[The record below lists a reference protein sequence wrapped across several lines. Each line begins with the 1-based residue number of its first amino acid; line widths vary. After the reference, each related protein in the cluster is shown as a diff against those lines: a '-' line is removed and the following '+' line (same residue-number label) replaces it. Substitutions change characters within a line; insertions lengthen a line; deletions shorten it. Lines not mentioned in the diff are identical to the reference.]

1 MDVPALLVF
10 VGGFAVCAGVVFL
23 ISIFGAKEETFEEAL
38 AKQRKANEKEKN
50 KGKDKKKDA
59 DKKVKNWRNKKKGD
73 KEEKL
78 DNMDDGEEEALVIVP
93 AVETS
98 PEPTPQP
105 TPEPKQAKKEKKKEK
120 KKIEIQEV
128 EEIVAV
134 EEVVEASVVTEE
146 VPVVEKVELT
156 AASPVAAIEEEIEQ
170 VTEPVKVAKPSPTKQ
185 KNQEREKCSY

>member
-59 DKKVKNWRNKKKGD
+59 DKKVKNWRNKKKGE

-78 DNMDDGEEEALVIVP
+78 DNMVSKLQNLRLFLFYILQG
-93 AVETS
+93 
-98 PEPTPQP
+98 
-105 TPEPKQAKKEKKKEK
+105 
-120 KKIEIQEV
+120 
-128 EEIVAV
+128 
-134 EEVVEASVVTEE
+134 
-146 VPVVEKVELT
+146 
-156 AASPVAAIEEEIEQ
+156 
-170 VTEPVKVAKPSPTKQ
+170 KPS
-185 KNQEREKCSY
+185 NSMI

>member
-59 DKKVKNWRNKKKGD
+59 DKKVKNWRNKKKGE

-78 DNMDDGEEEALVIVP
+78 DNMVSNFQNLHLFLFYI
-93 AVETS
+93 
-98 PEPTPQP
+98 
-105 TPEPKQAKKEKKKEK
+105 PKD
-120 KKIEIQEV
+120 
-128 EEIVAV
+128 
-134 EEVVEASVVTEE
+134 
-146 VPVVEKVELT
+146 
-156 AASPVAAIEEEIEQ
+156 
-170 VTEPVKVAKPSPTKQ
+170 KPS
-185 KNQEREKCSY
+185 NSMI

>member
-59 DKKVKNWRNKKKGD
+59 DKKVKNWRNKKKGE

-78 DNMDDGEEEALVIVP
+78 DNMVSKLQNLRLFLFYI
-93 AVETS
+93 
-98 PEPTPQP
+98 
-105 TPEPKQAKKEKKKEK
+105 PKG
-120 KKIEIQEV
+120 
-128 EEIVAV
+128 
-134 EEVVEASVVTEE
+134 
-146 VPVVEKVELT
+146 
-156 AASPVAAIEEEIEQ
+156 
-170 VTEPVKVAKPSPTKQ
+170 KPS
-185 KNQEREKCSY
+185 NSMI

>member
-59 DKKVKNWRNKKKGD
+59 DKKAKNWRSKKKD

-78 DNMDDGEEEALVIVP
+78 DNMVRFLNFIRLHFKQ
-93 AVETS
+93 
-98 PEPTPQP
+98 PE
-105 TPEPKQAKKEKKKEK
+105 KLYKILKRFLSKE
-120 KKIEIQEV
+120 
-128 EEIVAV
+128 
-134 EEVVEASVVTEE
+134 
-146 VPVVEKVELT
+146 
-156 AASPVAAIEEEIEQ
+156 
-170 VTEPVKVAKPSPTKQ
+170 VKFS
-185 KNQEREKCSY
+185 

>member
-50 KGKDKKKDA
+50 KGKDKKKDV

-78 DNMDDGEEEALVIVP
+78 DNMVRHLCP
-93 AVETS
+93 
-98 PEPTPQP
+98 
-105 TPEPKQAKKEKKKEK
+105 
-120 KKIEIQEV
+120 
-128 EEIVAV
+128 
-134 EEVVEASVVTEE
+134 SV
-146 VPVVEKVELT
+146 KHRIMYLN
-156 AASPVAAIEEEIEQ
+156 SFLL
-170 VTEPVKVAKPSPTKQ
+170 
-185 KNQEREKCSY
+185 N

>member
-59 DKKVKNWRNKKKGD
+59 DKKVKNWRNKKKGE

-78 DNMDDGEEEALVIVP
+78 DNMVSKLQNLRFFLFYIHKG
-93 AVETS
+93 
-98 PEPTPQP
+98 
-105 TPEPKQAKKEKKKEK
+105 
-120 KKIEIQEV
+120 
-128 EEIVAV
+128 
-134 EEVVEASVVTEE
+134 
-146 VPVVEKVELT
+146 
-156 AASPVAAIEEEIEQ
+156 
-170 VTEPVKVAKPSPTKQ
+170 KPS
-185 KNQEREKCSY
+185 NSMI